1 MNLEMERIILRPFQ
15 PVDFKQYVKQISRRK
30 PAQHQHDEGYIDLT
44 GFTAEQFKEKLD
56 RFNKWAEDDHIYVF
70 AIIRK
75 EDQALLGH
83 VDMLILQRDDTQWA
97 SGGYA
102 LHNQFWGEGYGTESL
117 RGLIRM
123 AFEKLNL
130 HRLEAQIN
138 LDNTASVKI
147 AEKAG
152 MQYECTRKKFI
163 HENGEWT
170 DHLIYSIYAE

>member
-1 MNLEMERIILRPFQ
+1 MKIEMERITLRPLEKE
-15 PVDFKQYVKQISRRK
+15 DFAEYKKQISSRK
-30 PAQHQHDEGYIDLT
+30 PAQHQYDEGYIDLT
-44 GFTAEQFKEKLD
+44 GFTADQYEEKID
-56 RFNKWAEDDHIYVF
+56 RFNKWAGDDHIYVF
-70 AIIRK
+70 AVVRK

-102 LHNQFWGEGYGTESL
+102 LHNQFWGQGYGVESL

-138 LDNTASVKI
+138 LDNTASVKT
-147 AEKAG
+147 AKRAG
-152 MQYECTRKKFI
+152 MEYECTRKKFI

-170 DHLIYSIYAE
+170 DHLIYVIYAN